1 MTPVTYIN
9 LNNLLLIRDI
19 QEITK
24 TYINDDRSYRWIW
37 KNKIADVYHID
48 YVVYSNLFKYTSM
61 NYKTRCVMSGIFIAI
76 LNLIGVIVS
85 SIGVVFVKEWIAK
98 KRRKVVTN
106 LLISKAEC
114 WMQLDKIASN
124 IRESLNAKGVYIA
137 YFHNGDKFCNGINM
151 NKFTVIAEDYDI
163 SITDSYKNRY
173 KHVLTSIMP
182 YTILR
187 LYRDSK
193 YIFRMSALTK
203 YHSNMYVGDLRSR
216 GCNTAISILIR
227 DLKTDMPIGFLSAE
241 FELDFE
247 PDAEIMQIFWKN
259 HNRISRNMTM
269 VIDATEDTIKN

>member
-1 MTPVTYIN
+1 MTPVTYTN
-9 LNNLLLIRDI
+9 LNKLLLIRDI
-19 QEITK
+19 QEI
-24 TYINDDRSYRWIW
+24 
-37 KNKIADVYHID
+37 
-48 YVVYSNLFKYTSM
+48 YSNLFKYASM

-106 LLISKAEC
+106 LLTSKAEC

-124 IRESLNAKGVYIA
+124 IREFLNAKGVYIA
-137 YFHNGDKFCNGINM
+137 YFHNGGKFCNGINM
-151 NKFTVIAEDYDI
+151 DKFTVIAEDYDI
-163 SITDSYKNRY
+163 NITDPYKNRY
-173 KHVLTSIMP
+173 KNVLTSIMP

-247 PDAEIMQIFWKN
+247 PDAEMMQTFWKN

>member
-1 MTPVTYIN
+1 
-9 LNNLLLIRDI
+9 
-19 QEITK
+19 
-24 TYINDDRSYRWIW
+24 
-37 KNKIADVYHID
+37 
-48 YVVYSNLFKYTSM
+48 M
-61 NYKTRCVMSGIFIAI
+61 NYKTHCVMSGIFIAI

-106 LLISKAEC
+106 LLTSKAEC

-137 YFHNGDKFCNGINM
+137 YFHNGGKFCNGINM
-151 NKFTVIAEDYDI
+151 DKFTVIADDYDI
-163 SITDSYKNRY
+163 SITDPYKNRY
-173 KHVLTSIMP
+173 KNVLTSIMP

-193 YIFRMSALTK
+193 YIFRMSALTR
-203 YHSNMYVGDLRSR
+203 YHSNMYIGDLRSR

-247 PDAEIMQIFWKN
+247 PDAEMMQIFWKN

>member
-1 MTPVTYIN
+1 MVAGVIYIKAI
-9 LNNLLLIRDI
+9 LIIPNPTTGSAGSRI
-19 QEITK
+19 FF
-24 TYINDDRSYRWIW
+24 
-37 KNKIADVYHID
+37 
-48 YVVYSNLFKYTSM
+48 VYSNLFKHASM

-106 LLISKAEC
+106 LLTSKAEC

-124 IRESLNAKGVYIA
+124 IRESLNAKGVYVA
-137 YFHNGDKFCNGINM
+137 YFHNGGKFCNGINM
-151 NKFTVIAEDYDI
+151 DKFTVIAEDYDI
-163 SITDSYKNRY
+163 SITDPYKNRY
-173 KHVLTSIMP
+173 KNVLTSIMP

-187 LYRDSK
+187 LYRDNK

-203 YHSNMYVGDLRSR
+203 YYSNMYVGDLRSR

-247 PDAEIMQIFWKN
+247 PDAEMMQTFWKN